1 VIVRPP
7 RVPSPYRALLDAVPV
22 TEGVVRVAGSDT
34 HHWTYGRP
42 EAPVTVLAVHGFRGD
57 HHGLEPVV
65 ANLHGLR
72 IIAPD
77 LPGFG
82 DSTPFTDG
90 RGHDVD
96 GYGAWLGELLDA
108 LGLRGEAV
116 LLGHS
121 FGSIVVAHA
130 LANGLAAPRAVL
142 VNPIGAPALSGPRG
156 VLTQLAVLYY
166 RVGALL
172 PERPGFALL
181 RARFVTRIMSVTM
194 SKTREPRLRR
204 WIHEEHDRY
213 FGAFADRRVVL
224 EAFRASV
231 SKDVGGV
238 ADRIPVPTL
247 LVAAQQDDITPIDA
261 QRRLAG
267 RIPSAELVEIPD
279 VGHLIHYET
288 PGIAA
293 AAIERFLGETP

>member
-1 VIVRPP
+1 MP
-7 RVPSPYRALLDAVPV
+7 VPSPYAARLAAVPQRRA
-22 TEGVVRVAGSDT
+22 ELEIGGSRT
-34 HHWTYGRP
+34 AYWEYGDPAAARSI
-42 EAPVTVLAVHGFRGD
+42 VLVHGFRGD

-108 LGLRGEAV
+108 LDLRGEAV

-130 LANGLAAPRAVL
+130 LANGLATPRAVL

-172 PERPGFALL
+172 PERPGFAVL

-231 SKDVGGV
+231 SKDVSGV
-238 ADRIPVPTL
+238 AERIPVPTL
-247 LVAAQQDDITPIDA
+247 LVAAQQDDITPIEA
-261 QRRLAG
+261 QRRLVG
-267 RIPSAELVEIPD
+267 RIPRAELVEIPD

-288 PGIAA
+288 PGVAA
-293 AAIERFLGETP
+293 AAIERFLGEAP

>member
-1 VIVRPP
+1 MPA
-7 RVPSPYRALLDAVPV
+7 PSPYAAQLDAVPQRRGELV
-22 TEGVVRVAGSDT
+22 IGGSRT
-34 HHWTYGRP
+34 AYWEYGDAAATR
-42 EAPVTVLAVHGFRGD
+42 TIVLVHGFRGD

-65 ANLHGLR
+65 ANLRGLR
-72 IIAPD
+72 ILSPD

-82 DSTPFTDG
+82 ESTPFTDG
-90 RGHDVD
+90 RGHDVA

-108 LGLRGEAV
+108 LGLRGSAL

-130 LANGLAAPRAVL
+130 LAAGLETPRAVL

-156 VLTQLAVLYY
+156 ILTRLAVLFY
-166 RVGALL
+166 RVGAAL
-172 PERPGFALL
+172 PERAGFAVL

-194 SKTREPRLRR
+194 AKTREPRLRR

-231 SKDVGGV
+231 SHDVSAV
-238 ADRIPVPTL
+238 AERIPMPTL
-247 LVAAQQDDITPIDA
+247 LIAAQQDDITPIEA
-261 QRRLAG
+261 QRRLVA
-267 RIPSAELVEIPD
+267 RIPQGELVEIPA

-288 PGIAA
+288 PAVAA
-293 AAIERFLGETP
+293 SAIEGFLRERS